1 MNSRRFFAGILVS
14 ALVFGLIVMGCPT
27 DGGSGGES
35 QVTKF
40 EGTWVNSGPDW
51 NLIYKFTG
59 NKVEYSDHAGLT
71 WSGTFT
77 FTDTEITFTTSG
89 NSWTQGYTLE
99 GNTLKISNTGGNN
112 PYGTF
117 IKQE

>member
-1 MNSRRFFAGILVS
+1 MNNRRFFAGIFSLV
-14 ALVFGLIVMGCPT
+14 LIFGLILIGCPT

-40 EGTWVNSGPDW
+40 EGTWVNSGSYW

-59 NKVEYSDHAGLT
+59 NKVEYSDHT
-71 WSGTFT
+71 DSKWSGTFT
-77 FTDTEITFTTSG
+77 FTDTEITFTTSV
-89 NSWTQGYTLE
+89 NSWTQGYTIE
-99 GNTLKISNTGGNN
+99 GNNLEISNTGNY